1 MLLFLTTFM
10 GLAFDNSFCVY
21 VSERRV
27 IAYLKWFVTSCL
39 MGIQSIDLRTVTSL
53 KSEQQ
58 KMFILSQLH
67 LRLVLYHTIFVQ

>member
-39 MGIQSIDLRTVTSL
+39 MAIQSIDLRTVTSL
-53 KSEQQ
+53 KSE
-58 KMFILSQLH
+58 
-67 LRLVLYHTIFVQ
+67 

>member
-21 VSERRV
+21 VSECRV

-53 KSEQQ
+53 KVNKKRCLSEVNST
-58 KMFILSQLH
+58 LD
-67 LRLVLYHTIFVQ
+67 